1 MAEQTMPEWRAYTT
15 ESACPMSEERHSFVH
30 GERVVY
36 QWTQSLRYA
45 GIAIPNLVGR
55 ILNFHRH
62 PVFLTCL
69 TITTPSRAYIYVR
82 RSEVNVFIPE
92 VPAGVCAKDLK
103 ITIQPGRVVVQLHG
117 HTYLDHFLSHT
128 IKASES
134 IWTYDGEEREIH
146 ILLAK
151 AEESTVW
158 ACVFV
163 GHQQEGAAGE
173 DRKRLMLERFQEE
186 DPGFDFR
193 GAEFTG
199 NVPDPK
205 TFLRHDR

>member
-92 VPAGVCAKDLK
+92 VAR
-103 ITIQPGRVVVQLHG
+103 GRLRQGLE
-117 HTYLDHFLSHT
+117 DHDSTRACRRATPRPYVSRPLSLAHHQ
-128 IKASES
+128 S
-134 IWTYDGEEREIH
+134 EREH
-146 ILLAK
+146 LD
-151 AEESTVW
+151 VRRR
-158 ACVFV
+158 
-163 GHQQEGAAGE
+163 GARDPHLAGE
-173 DRKRLMLERFQEE
+173 GRGVDGLGLRVCRTSAGGRGWRGPEAVDAGALS
-186 DPGFDFR
+186 R
-193 GAEFTG
+193 GASR
-199 NVPDPK
+199 V
-205 TFLRHDR
+205 